1 MDLPNALLTGGRKH
15 DGKAQDSKGMER
27 RSSIALKVLLINPPR
42 VNEITGNNP
51 SVIEASRGCNPP
63 LGLLYIGGLFQRLGA
78 TAATDVVE
86 FI

>member
-1 MDLPNALLTGGRKH
+1 M
-15 DGKAQDSKGMER
+15 
-27 RSSIALKVLLINPPR
+27 KVLLINPPR

-78 TAATDVVE
+78 TAATDVLE